1 MRVIEDARR
10 ATEFFSNMALTI
22 GSFDGIHLG
31 HQRII
36 AEVIQAARAMSGTA
50 AVMTLRPHPRQFFA
64 PANAPNILI
73 SDAKKE
79 EILAQLGVDVLYVLP
94 FTQDVASM
102 TPDAFL
108 REIVLERCRAKTLI
122 VGHDFSFGKNAAGDF
137 VFLQQKAAEYGFEV
151 RQAPQ
156 VVVQGERVSSTLI
169 RERILQGEVDRVE
182 ALLGRKY
189 SIVGEVIP
197 GRGVGAKLGVP
208 TANVSP
214 HHNAV
219 PAHGVYVAHAVLDRG
234 VCPAAVNIGVAPTIR
249 NEDIVIE
256 AHLLDFSENIIGKRI
271 EIVFHKRLRPEKKF
285 PSIHTLIEVINAD
298 IATVRRY
305 FLGAG
310 VLSESPTG

>member
-1 MRVIEDARR
+1 MRIIEDARR
-10 ATEFFSNMALTI
+10 AMEFFPNVALTI

-36 AEVIQAARAMSGTA
+36 AEVIRAARAMNGTA
-50 AVMTLRPHPRQFFA
+50 AVMTLRPHPREFFA

-73 SDAKKE
+73 SHAKKE

-94 FTQDVASM
+94 FTADVASM

-108 REIVLERCRAKTLI
+108 QEILLDRCRAKALV
-122 VGHDFSFGKNAAGDF
+122 VGHDFSFGKNASGDF
-137 VFLQQKAAEYGFEV
+137 TFLQQKAAEYGFEV

-219 PAHGVYVAHAVLDRG
+219 PAHGVYVAHAVIEG
-234 VCPAAVNIGVAPTIR
+234 SAFPAAVNIGVAPTVR

-256 AHLLDFSENIIGKRI
+256 AHLLDFSKNVIGKRI

-285 PSIHTLIEVINAD
+285 PSIHALIEAINAD
-298 IATVRRY
+298 IATVRRH
-305 FLGAG
+305 FLDAGAAPAFPSG
-310 VLSESPTG
+310 